1 MSNENDFSDNNNNYL
16 PEFEIN
22 QFNSDI
28 INEFIT
34 DVQYNLDY
42 QHTLNLTEQENNDDN
57 DDNDSILDNITNI

>member
-1 MSNENDFSDNNNNYL
+1 MSNDNDFSDNNNNYL

-42 QHTLNLTEQENNDDN
+42 QHTLNLTEQENDDDN
-57 DDNDSILDNITNI
+57 DDNYTCGQNY